1 MRLTKECVMKKLLP
15 MPRAPLALMLI
26 YGAASLIH
34 FTHNAVFLQ
43 DYPNLPAWL
52 SAADVYMAWLGVAAV
67 GVAGYILMRLGQP
80 IIGLIV
86 VGVYAVLGLDGLA
99 HYTRAP
105 FAEHTAAMNF
115 TILFEVTTAA
125 ILLGAVVTQLIK
137 RLRTPASNAYP
148 SG

>member
-1 MRLTKECVMKKLLP
+1 
-15 MPRAPLALMLI
+15 MLV
-26 YGAASLIH
+26 YGAASLLH
-34 FTHNAVFLQ
+34 FVHNAVFLH

-52 SAADVYMAWLGVAAV
+52 SAADVIMAWLGVAAV
-67 GVAGYILMRLGQP
+67 GLVGYILMRLGQP
-80 IIGLIV
+80 IIGLTI

-105 FAEHTAAMNF
+105 FVEHTWAMNS

-125 ILLGAVVTQLIK
+125 ILLGVVVTRIVQ
-137 RLRTPASNAYP
+137 RFRTPASNAYP